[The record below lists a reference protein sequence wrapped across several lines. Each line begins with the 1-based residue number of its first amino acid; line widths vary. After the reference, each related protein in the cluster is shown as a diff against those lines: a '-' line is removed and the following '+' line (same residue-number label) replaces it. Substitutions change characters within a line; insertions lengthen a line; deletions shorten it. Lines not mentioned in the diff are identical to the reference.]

1 MKFFKSSILLASA
14 VAMSFSFAAC
24 DESTLDDFATSPSTG
39 SSSEGLY
46 FPSTNPTNYVVP
58 KTDNAFSIPVE
69 RFGLTDAASYA
80 VSITGDTPEGAFTFP
95 TAVSFAEGQA
105 SSAIIVNCS
114 LAEVPANTSYK
125 INVEFGQGVPTY
137 MNGVVS
143 GTYTI
148 TIPASWGAWKPYDK
162 GICTWNYDTGFLMSG
177 PDPELPI
184 YIRDNTEDANLAQFR
199 IDHWRRDVTLYME
212 WDRTTNNIRIPFE
225 SETGNIITMSGV
237 NYTEYI
243 SDAYT
248 FLASQGEDA
257 SDYENVSKFDPE
269 TGSFKIFVM
278 YYIFDP
284 ADGQYY
290 TLKDNSGLTS
300 YGFETCQVGDFKDYS
315 VAFKYEGVFTTAAAE
330 SFAQFVTNVG
340 SDAENAKLMISNT
353 MSAQDILGAIVAGDK
368 RAVSVATGEQ
378 SVRVPVTEGGEYI
391 AVLASFANGEVQN
404 ASAIK
409 VNILLG
415 AGPEADWQDYCTGLI
430 QDGWFTP
437 GIGIVDKDNNDIP
450 YNELAWEFT
459 VQKHK
464 TEPGLYR
471 LKNVYLEPLWV
482 FNELNLNENSTPYS
496 IIVDCSNPDVV
507 KIQPQASGFATSRQ
521 NFGFAAEDNYMG
533 YMGNLAGFAVAQ
545 RGWTDEQII
554 ANGWND
560 SYFEDG
566 VVVVENCTFGA
577 NTTDQFGYTWKINPV
592 GMIALEDMSAGAPIK
607 KLDSKLNLR
616 AKAKVAG
623 MLRPIRHN
631 TDLKNAP
638 MVINKNGI
646 DKSMVL
652 KVK

>member
-46 FPSTNPTNYVVP
+46 FPSTNPTTIELAR
-58 KTDNAFSIPVE
+58 TDNAFSIPVD
-69 RFGLTDAASYA
+69 RYGLTDAATYA
-80 VSITGDTPEGAFTFP
+80 ISITGDTPEGAFTFP
-95 TAVSFAEGQA
+95 TAVSFAEGQT
-105 SSAIIVNCS
+105 SSSIIVNCN

-137 MNGVVS
+137 MNGVVN
-143 GTYTI
+143 GTYTL
-148 TIPASWGAWKPYDK
+148 TIPASWGAWKSYDK
-162 GICTWNYDTGFLMSG
+162 GICTWFYDTGFLMSG

-199 IDHWRRDVTLYME
+199 IDHWRQNVPLTME
-212 WDRTTNNIRIPFE
+212 WDRTTNYIRIPFDTPTNVKINVTDLGQLDE
-225 SETGNIITMSGV
+225 YVTDVYTFQSSLGLDASQFIDWSTFDEETGTFEIYMVYYVYNPANGQPARL
-237 NYTEYI
+237 NG
-243 SDAYT
+243 SD
-248 FLASQGEDA
+248 G
-257 SDYENVSKFDPE
+257 YERC
-269 TGSFKIFVM
+269 I
-278 YYIFDP
+278 
-284 ADGQYY
+284 
-290 TLKDNSGLTS
+290 
-300 YGFETCQVGDFKDYS
+300 VGDFKDYS
-315 VAFKYEGVFTTAAAE
+315 VAFKYEGVFTSVSTE

-340 SDAENAKLMISNT
+340 PDTEDAKLMVSNT
-353 MSAQDILGAIVAGDK
+353 MSAQEILAAIVAGDK

-545 RGWTDEQII
+545 RGWTDGQII

-592 GMIALEDMSAGAPIK
+592 GMIALEDMNAGAPIK